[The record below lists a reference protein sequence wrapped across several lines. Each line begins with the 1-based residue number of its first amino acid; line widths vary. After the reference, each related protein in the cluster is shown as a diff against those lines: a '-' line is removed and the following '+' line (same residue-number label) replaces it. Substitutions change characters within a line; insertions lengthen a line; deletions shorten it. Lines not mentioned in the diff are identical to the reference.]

1 MPNCF
6 ILITVIIEYFS
17 ILLSDISEFD
27 NILNTPSISNLWVS
41 YSHILDHS
49 TCRLHSSWNNIL
61 GQDYLLHPALDQA
74 VAISHAQ
81 QKKQYKQHAHPR
93 DLFVGQCMLVCNFSA
108 WPTWLC
114 GTIIKYNGPL
124 SYQVKIS
131 DDKSGIDT
139 WIHIFESVHT
149 PKIPL
154 SLIVLQKYCASLIF
168 HQQSDRCPAPKSCFP

>member
-1 MPNCF
+1 MKCF
-6 ILITVIIEYFS
+6 ILITVITECLS
-17 ILLSDISEFD
+17 ILLSELSELAT
-27 NILNTPSISNLWVS
+27 ILNTPSISNLWVS
-41 YSHILDHS
+41 YSRILDHS

-61 GQDYLLHPALDQA
+61 EQDYLLHPALDQA

-108 WPTWLC
+108 WPTWLR

-139 WIHIFESVHT
+139 WIHILNLCTH
-149 PKIPL
+149 PK
-154 SLIVLQKYCASLIF
+154 F
-168 HQQSDRCPAPKSCFP
+168 HCLW